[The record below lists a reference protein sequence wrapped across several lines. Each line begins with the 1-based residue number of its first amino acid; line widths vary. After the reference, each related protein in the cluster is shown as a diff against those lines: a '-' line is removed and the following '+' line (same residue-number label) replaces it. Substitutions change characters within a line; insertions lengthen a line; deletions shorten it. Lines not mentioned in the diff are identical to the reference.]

1 MSIIKLLPDSVAN
14 QIAAGEVVQRPSS
27 VVKELLE
34 NSIDS
39 GAKTIK
45 LIIKEAG
52 KTLIQVIDDGVGM
65 NEDDLKK
72 CFFRHTTSKI
82 RSSKDLFSLET
93 MGFRGEALSSIASV
107 SHMSIVSN
115 QDSSDSLG
123 FEIKLDG
130 GEEKSLSEVV
140 SSKGTSISV
149 KNLFFNIPAR
159 RNFLKSDNV
168 ELKHIIDEFHRVA
181 LINHDVNFIF
191 TNNNNEIFNLS
202 KSIFKERIIRV
213 FGKSSKQKLIPI
225 NEETEIAKISGFVF
239 KPEFSRKTRSTQF
252 FFVNNRFIRNSHLNH
267 AVKTAYEGLIQDN
280 LYPSY
285 FLRINVPLNSIDVN
299 IHPNKTEIKFDNDQS
314 IYAILKSSIKHSLG
328 QFNIAPTIDFD
339 NNINLNTPYSYK
351 NKVASIPKVDYNQAF
366 NPFENLTNP
375 VVVKTKDFDLKNLN
389 DSNHQD
395 QFNNELE
402 LLKTNNFPSFQ
413 IKSKY
418 IITKTSSGIVI
429 IDQKRAHQRILYEN
443 FLKELSNKVNP
454 IQTLLFPITLDFNLE
469 EIRMLKLIEAP
480 LIHLGF
486 KFNSFG
492 DEGIEISGIHPFL
505 DQSHILE
512 LFQEFLKNKD
522 YGQDNATHTLND
534 LIAKLLSKYSSI
546 SSNETINIKLQ
557 ESLVNDLFACKD
569 PNVSPFGKL
578 IFKLISLEEMEPFV
592 IHA

>member
-45 LIIKEAG
+45 LIIKDAG
-52 KTLIQVIDDGVGM
+52 KTLIQVIDDGIGM

-351 NKVASIPKVDYNQAF
+351 NKEASIPKVDYNQAF

-402 LLKTNNFPSFQ
+402 LLKTNNFPAFQ

-454 IQTLLFPITLDFNLE
+454 IQTLLFPITLDFNSE

-578 IFKLISLEEMEPFV
+578 IFKLISLEEIIKIF
-592 IHA
+592 

>member
-45 LIIKEAG
+45 LIIKDAG

-65 NEDDLKK
+65 NEEDLRK

-82 RSSKDLFSLET
+82 RNSIDLFSLKT

-115 QDSSDSLG
+115 QDSSNSLG
-123 FEIKLDG
+123 FEIKLNG
-130 GEEKSLSEVV
+130 GEEKSLIEVV

-202 KSIFKERIIRV
+202 KSIFKERIIRI

-252 FFVNNRFIRNSHLNH
+252 FFVNNRYIRNSHLNH

-285 FLRINVPLNSIDVN
+285 FLRIKVPLNSIDVN

-328 QFNIAPTIDFD
+328 QFNITPTIDFD

-351 NKVASIPKVDYNQAF
+351 NKEVSIPKVDYNQAF
-366 NPFENLTNP
+366 NPFENLTKP
-375 VVVKTKDFDLKNLN
+375 VLVKTKDFDLKNL
-389 DSNHQD
+389 DESNNQD
-395 QFNNELE
+395 QINNELE
-402 LLKTNNFPSFQ
+402 LLKTNSFPAFQ
-413 IKSKY
+413 LKSKY
-418 IITKTSSGIVI
+418 IITKTSSGIII

-454 IQTLLFPITLDFNLE
+454 IQTLLFPIKLDFNSE

-492 DEGIEISGIHPFL
+492 EEVIEISGIHPFL
-505 DQSHILE
+505 NQSHILE
-512 LFQEFLKNKD
+512 LFQEFLRNKD

-546 SSNETINIKLQ
+546 SSNETINVKLQ

-578 IFKLISLEEMEPFV
+578 IFKLISLEEIIKIF
-592 IHA
+592 

>member
-45 LIIKEAG
+45 LIIKDAG

-65 NEDDLKK
+65 NKEDLRK

-82 RSSKDLFSLET
+82 RNSIDLFSLKT

-115 QDSSDSLG
+115 QDSSNSLG
-123 FEIKLDG
+123 FEIKLNG
-130 GEEKSLSEVV
+130 GEEKSLIEVV

-202 KSIFKERIIRV
+202 KSIFKERIIRI

-252 FFVNNRFIRNSHLNH
+252 FFVNNRYIRNSHLNH

-285 FLRINVPLNSIDVN
+285 FLRIKVPLNSIDVN

-328 QFNIAPTIDFD
+328 QFNITPTIDFD

-351 NKVASIPKVDYNQAF
+351 NKEASIPKVDYNQAF
-366 NPFENLTNP
+366 NPFENLTKP
-375 VVVKTKDFDLKNLN
+375 VLVKTKDFDLKNL
-389 DSNHQD
+389 DESNNQD
-395 QFNNELE
+395 QINNELE
-402 LLKTNNFPSFQ
+402 LLKTNSFPAFQ
-413 IKSKY
+413 LKSKY
-418 IITKTSSGIVI
+418 IITKTSSGIII

-454 IQTLLFPITLDFNLE
+454 IQTLLFPIKLDFNSE

-492 DEGIEISGIHPFL
+492 EEVIEISGIHPFL
-505 DQSHILE
+505 NQSHILE
-512 LFQEFLKNKD
+512 LFQEFLRNKD

-546 SSNETINIKLQ
+546 SSNETINVKLQ

-578 IFKLISLEEMEPFV
+578 IFKLISLEEIIKIF
-592 IHA
+592 